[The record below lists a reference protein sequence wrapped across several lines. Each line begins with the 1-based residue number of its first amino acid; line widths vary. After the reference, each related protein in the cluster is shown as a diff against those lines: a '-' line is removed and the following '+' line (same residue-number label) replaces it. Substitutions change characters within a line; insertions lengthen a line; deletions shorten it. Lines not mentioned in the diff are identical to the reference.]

1 MRSFEQLYYE
11 NDELWRLERFS
22 DVQEERANLTI
33 AWLPEDIRSIVDIG
47 CGNGLITN
55 QLRHIF
61 IVGIDRSFSALRYV
75 HVPRCQA
82 DGGHLPFKENT
93 FDLVLS
99 NEVIEHLPYPSFH
112 NTLLEMVRVC
122 KSYILLSVPYVEE
135 LEYGY
140 IICPMCGCRFHRNFH
155 VRSFQRSD
163 LKSLFSNFEDIKLVR
178 AEGVFPIKIYRASA
192 LWRRMLLFRPYL
204 RRSKADFSNLI
215 CPQCG
220 YSKPFSSNIHNLGF
234 QEENRTRLG
243 IGQLMDALWPKRR
256 SFRWWLALYQK
267 G

>member
-11 NDELWRLERFS
+11 TEELWRLERFG
-22 DVQEERANLTI
+22 DEQEKRANLTLD
-33 AWLPEDIRSIVDIG
+33 WLPEDIRSVVDVG
-47 CGNGLITN
+47 CGNGFITN

-75 HVPRCQA
+75 DVLRSQA
-82 DGGHLPFKENT
+82 DGGYLPFKENT

-99 NEVIEHLPYPSFH
+99 NEVIEHLPYPYFH
-112 NTLLEMVRVC
+112 KTLHEMVRVS
-122 KSYILLSVPYVEE
+122 KSYILMSVPYCEE

-140 IICPMCGCRFHRNFH
+140 IVCPVCGCRFHRNYH
-155 VRSFQRSD
+155 MRSFRRSD
-163 LKSLFSNFEDIKLVR
+163 LKKIFSEFEEIKLVR
-178 AEGVFPIKIYRASA
+178 AAGIFPIKIYRASA
-192 LWRRMLLFRPYL
+192 LWRKMLLFRPYM

-220 YSKPFSSNIHNLGF
+220 YSKPFSSNIHNF
-234 QEENRTRLG
+234 NFPEENWTRLS
-243 IGQLMDALWPKRR
+243 IGQLMDAFWPKRR
-256 SFRWWLALYQK
+256 SFRWWLALYKK